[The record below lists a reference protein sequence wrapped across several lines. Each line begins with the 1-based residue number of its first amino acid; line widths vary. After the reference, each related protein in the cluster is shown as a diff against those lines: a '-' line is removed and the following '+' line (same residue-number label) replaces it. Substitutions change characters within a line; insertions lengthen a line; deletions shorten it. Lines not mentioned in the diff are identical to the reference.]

1 MSVQRV
7 KKGTLH
13 TDCELSSATVSSD
26 SIFPMSCQ
34 RPQPLCTQEVCVSCF
49 YNHVM
54 LVTLT
59 WMLTNPWGLL
69 SPWGQKLW
77 SPQLETFILC
87 FILVPLLVFRLLL
100 GARESIMSMPT
111 GKEEQ
116 SCVCVRVCDPGLSSF
131 WCIPITVAL
140 SHLPDRL
147 QATFTEERGSWGNKM
162 YFRLLM
168 PPVFPIWAQ

>member
-69 SPWGQKLW
+69 SPWEQKLW
-77 SPQLETFILC
+77 YPQVETLFSGLRL
-87 FILVPLLVFRLLL
+87 LVPLLVFRLLL
-100 GARESIMSMPT
+100 GARECIMSMPT

-116 SCVCVRVCDPGLSSF
+116 SCVCARGWSRAELILMHSYNSGPLT
-131 WCIPITVAL
+131 P
-140 SHLPDRL
+140 PR
-147 QATFTEERGSWGNKM
+147 QATGYFHRGK
-162 YFRLLM
+162 RKLRK
-168 PPVFPIWAQ
+168 